1 MKIIR
6 YLKFICLAILFFS
19 IGERSFSQGLGE
31 KQNAL
36 IEVSVNGVVYKGEA
50 EMEAAGITDSIL
62 AMQFIE
68 RNSIFV
74 PRGGSIKVKLELVTG
89 DGRRKDITSDPCLY
103 MLNVADWAFQWARGG
118 TITQEPNPLYSGDR
132 NLMNARLG
140 QIMFV
145 YHHDG
150 IFGYNR
156 IFLKT
161 QDE

>member
-19 IGERSFSQGLGE
+19 IGERSFSQGLDE
-31 KQNAL
+31 KRNAL
-36 IEVSVNGVVYKGEA
+36 IEVSVNGVVCKGEA
-50 EMEAAGITDSIL
+50 EMEAAGITDSI
-62 AMQFIE
+62 
-68 RNSIFV
+68 FV
-74 PRGGSIKVKLELVTG
+74 PTGGSIKVKLELVTD

>member
-19 IGERSFSQGLGE
+19 IGERSFSQGLDE
-31 KQNAL
+31 KRNAL
-36 IEVSVNGVVYKGEA
+36 IEVSVNGVVCKGEA
-50 EMEAAGITDSIL
+50 EMEAAGITD
-62 AMQFIE
+62 
-68 RNSIFV
+68 SIFV